1 MTETSTDNWQVDKIL
16 TDIWHLHFLPI
27 QTLFWK
33 FSLLRNSTPKTS
45 ITADYENDQPTA
57 TSKLVNA
64 GA

>member
-16 TDIWHLHFLPI
+16 TDNWHLHFVPI
-27 QTLFWK
+27 QSLFWK
-33 FSLLRNSTPKTS
+33 IILLKNSTSKAST
-45 ITADYENDQPTA
+45 TADYENDQPTA